1 MEQLKYIKEILT
13 GQVQSQLGNLQ
24 SVDTKELGEVIDMIK
39 DMEEAIYY
47 CTITKA
53 MEAKDKEGAHSS
65 HYYTEYN
72 YPTPHYRD
80 MDRYSGRMYYED
92 NGTSSNAMRG
102 DHGPK
107 YYTEWEYPMV
117 RDRREG
123 KSGVSRRTY
132 MEHKEMH
139 VDKSAQL
146 KELEKYMQDLTKDL
160 TEMIED
166 ASPEEKQLLQ
176 QRISTLASKIQ

>member
-1 MEQLKYIKEILT
+1 MEQLKHIKEILT

-53 MEAKDKEGAHSS
+53 MEAKDKEGTHSP

-80 MDRYSGRMYYED
+80 MDRNSGRMYYED
-92 NGTSSNAMRG
+92 TGNTIGSMS
-102 DHGPK
+102 GPK
-107 YYTEWEYPMV
+107 YYTEWEYPMT

-123 KSGVSRRTY
+123 KSGMSRRTY

-139 VDKSAQL
+139 VDKPMQL